1 MIYCFNHSRMSIYHH
16 AYGKNSAMVHPPQI
30 RSSFAPGNG
39 VHLWTSQDHGGNL
52 VTKIL
57 NFVLYLSR
65 DFSIL
70 APVLKAIGDFTLSFS
85 TV

>member
-1 MIYCFNHSRMSIYHH
+1 M
-16 AYGKNSAMVHPPQI
+16 
-30 RSSFAPGNG
+30 
-39 VHLWTSQDHGGNL
+39 WTSQDHGGNL